1 MKNVL
6 VTGGCGFIG
15 SHFINRL
22 LSNKTLRVINIDC
35 LNYCSSINN
44 VDSFDN
50 YIFVKGN
57 IKNEDLLYQIFQSYE
72 IDTVVHF
79 AAQSHVDN
87 SFINSF
93 VYTMDNVVGTHTLI
107 ECVRNTP
114 NITKFIHISTD
125 EVYGDFGDHK
135 KKENSVLCPTN
146 PYAATKAAAELLVQ
160 SYYHSYKLPAMII
173 RSNNVYGPK
182 QYLEKVIPKFITSIN
197 SAEKCTIHGSGENK
211 RAFLYIDD
219 IVDAVLLILNN
230 GKLGEIYNVGS
241 DHEISINE
249 LLEILR
255 QKLCPEK
262 SIEQIRTFVEDR
274 PYNDKRYYVCDE
286 KLKSLGWTQ
295 KISFE
300 NGLDKTIEWYTNRK
314 PDHWNQK

>member
-1 MKNVL
+1 MKNIL

-22 LSNKTLRVINIDC
+22 LGNRDLRVINIDC
-35 LNYCSSINN
+35 LNYCSSTQN
-44 VDSFDN
+44 VDASSEN
-50 YIFVKGN
+50 YVFVKGN
-57 IKNEDLLYQIFQSYE
+57 IKNEELIHQVLGSYD

-93 VYTMDNVVGTHTLI
+93 MYTMDNVVGTHTLI
-107 ECVRNTP
+107 ECIRNTP
-114 NITKFIHISTD
+114 AVTRFIHISTD

-197 SAEKCTIHGSGENK
+197 KNQRCTIHGSGENK
-211 RAFLYIDD
+211 RAFLFVDD
-219 IVDAVLLILNN
+219 IVDAVLLVLNK
-230 GKLGEIYNVGS
+230 GTIGEIYNVGS

-255 QKLCPEK
+255 QRLCPDK
-262 SIEQIRTFVEDR
+262 TIEQLKTYVQDR
-274 PYNDKRYYVCDE
+274 PYNDKRYYVCDQ
-286 KLKSLGWTQ
+286 KLKDLGWTQ
-295 KISFE
+295 QVSFE
-300 NGLDKTIEWYTNRK
+300 EGLEKTINWYCNMGN
-314 PDHWNQK
+314 HYWN

>member
-1 MKNVL
+1 MKNIL

-15 SHFINRL
+15 SHFVNRL
-22 LSNKTLRVINIDC
+22 LQNKTLRVVNIDC
-35 LNYCSSINN
+35 LNYCSSTLN
-44 VDSFDN
+44 VNFTNEN
-50 YIFVKGN
+50 YVFVKGN
-57 IKNEDLLYQIFQSYE
+57 VKNEELVYHVLKSYD

-107 ECVRNTP
+107 ECIRNTSSV
-114 NITKFIHISTD
+114 TKFIHISTD

-160 SYYHSYKLPAMII
+160 SYYHSYGLPAMII
-173 RSNNVYGPK
+173 RSNNVYGPN
-182 QYLEKVIPKFITSIN
+182 QYLEKVIPKFITSIRN
-197 SAEKCTIHGSGENK
+197 DEACTIHGTGENK
-211 RAFLYIDD
+211 RAFLYVSD
-219 IVDAVLLILNN
+219 IVDAVLLVLNR
-230 GKLGEIYNVGS
+230 GVTGEIYNVGS
-241 DHEISINE
+241 EHEISVNE

-255 QKLCPEK
+255 QKLCPDK
-262 SIEQIRTFVEDR
+262 SIDQIRTFVEDR

-286 KLKSLGWTQ
+286 KLKGLGWEQ
-295 KISFE
+295 RVSFDD
-300 NGLDKTIEWYTNRK
+300 GLQKTISWYSEHGQE
-314 PDHWNQK
+314 HWH